1 MTPDQ
6 PSEPASTRG
15 RWRVARLLDAPHRL
29 CFFWAGVNWAA
40 AAVWWAA
47 HLLTDATYAPGR
59 SWPWQVSPAAAH
71 GLWFTLGAMPLFI
84 AGFMFTAGPKW
95 LRRPP
100 VLARELRRPVAAFNV
115 GWVVAV
121 AGFHLSPTLA
131 AAGLA
136 LVAAGWGALSW
147 RITRLVSGSTQ
158 NDRLHAWLIVWASS
172 LLVVCLG
179 VASLALAC
187 GRPDWLSTVSRV
199 ALWGGVTL
207 VFLAASHRLLPFL
220 GAGTWPALDARW
232 PDWPL
237 WLVVSVPVVRGAG
250 AAVSGWQLQTL
261 PHGWRALEAGH
272 LAAVATLC
280 LWIALR
286 CTRQR
291 ALRQPLVAMLFGAFM
306 WWDVALWL
314 GAAARWPGLATGT
327 AQALDLAA
335 LHALTMG
342 YLGGTMLVMV
352 TRVSST
358 HSGRPQAMDR
368 VARAL
373 YALLQVAVVMRLYG
387 ALEPTGSAMWLR
399 WAGAAW
405 LGVALVW
412 AIRHGRWL
420 GLPRVDGRPG

>member
-6 PSEPASTRG
+6 PSDIARTPG
-15 RWRVARLLDAPHRL
+15 RWRAARLFDAPHRL

-47 HLLTDATYAPGR
+47 HLFADAAGT

-95 LRRPP
+95 LRRRP
-100 VLARELRRPVAAFNV
+100 VMARELRRPVASFTV
-115 GWVVAV
+115 GWAVAV
-121 AGFHLSPTLA
+121 AGFHLSAALA

-136 LVAAGWGALSW
+136 LVAAGWGALTW
-147 RITRLVSGSTQ
+147 RIVRLVVSSTQ
-158 NDRLHAWLIVWASS
+158 TDRRHARLIMWASS

-187 GRPDWLSTVSRV
+187 GRADWLSTVSRV

-207 VFLAASHRLLPFL
+207 VFLAVSHRLLPFL
-220 GAGTWPALDARW
+220 GAGAWPALDARW
-232 PDWPL
+232 PDWAL
-237 WLVVSVPVVRGAG
+237 WVVVSVPVAHGAG
-250 AAVSGWQLQTL
+250 ALVSGWPLQAL
-261 PHGWRALEAGH
+261 PDGWRVLEAVH
-272 LAAVATLC
+272 LAGVATLC
-280 LWIALR
+280 LWIAALR
-286 CTRQR
+286 WTRQR
-291 ALRQPLVAMLFGAFM
+291 ALRQPLVAMLFGAFL

-314 GAAARWPGLATGT
+314 GAAARWPGLAAGT

-335 LHALTMG
+335 VHALTMG

-352 TRVSST
+352 TRVSSA
-358 HSGRPQAMDR
+358 HNGRPHAMDR

-373 YALLQVAVVMRLYG
+373 YALLQVAVAMRLLG
-387 ALEPTGSAMWLR
+387 ALVEPVGSALWLR

-405 LGVALVW
+405 MGVALVW
-412 AIRHGRWL
+412 TIRHGRWL
-420 GLPRVDGRPG
+420 GLARVDGRPG